1 MFSDFSQTEELKKLR
16 AENLEQKNYINK
28 LEAQLKIKQLTSS
41 PSRADTPDSHT
52 VEMYQA
58 PKQSDVGH
66 NNHNNDGDAG
76 EEETLTPEGEI
87 KLNLEAKEVLQ
98 QGIIY
103 LQSQHH
109 QPAATGN
116 LPFQPA
122 AKRGRG
128 RPPKNPLQQT
138 SILPH

>member
-41 PSRADTPDSHT
+41 PSRADSHT

-58 PKQSDVGH
+58 PQQSDVGH